1 MPQLNLKTFDKVD
14 VCEVQT
20 YPENVPLIPHDPQDY
35 AHHKPNMFHGKVMS
49 PWQIR
54 EKSGVEFIWT
64 SPAWHQKDP
73 LKFHPNEVAR
83 FAKDILRI
91 KEVTVEV
98 FNTPSS
104 AAQNIMVQILD
115 ELKSI
120 RSLLE
125 KE

>member
-1 MPQLNLKTFDKVD
+1 M
-14 VCEVQT
+14 
-20 YPENVPLIPHDPQDY
+20 LIE
-35 AHHKPNMFHGKVMS
+35 GKKIVKKAK
-49 PWQIR
+49 I
-54 EKSGVEFIWT
+54 I
-64 SPAWHQKDP
+64 
-73 LKFHPNEVAR
+73 PNEVAR

-104 AAQNIMVQILD
+104 AAQNILAQILD

>member
-1 MPQLNLKTFDKVD
+1 MSYT
-14 VCEVQT
+14 
-20 YPENVPLIPHDPQDY
+20 
-35 AHHKPNMFHGKVMS
+35 KPKQFIQS
-49 PWQIR
+49 
-54 EKSGVEFIWT
+54 KSGEESSLGSARSDFERDDDD
-64 SPAWHQKDP
+64 QKDP

-104 AAQNIMVQILD
+104 AAQNILVQILD

-120 RSLLE
+120 RSVSYTHLTLPTMDSV
-125 KE
+125 

>member
-1 MPQLNLKTFDKVD
+1 MENIDSNISSEEELVGID
-14 VCEVQT
+14 EVQKFLNRSRASVYRYT
-20 YPENVPLIPHDPQDY
+20 NTDLRNLNPRFNPRKLNPEFRTD
-35 AHHKPNMFHGKVMS
+35 
-49 PWQIR
+49 
-54 EKSGVEFIWT
+54 
-64 SPAWHQKDP
+64 QKDP

-83 FAKDILRI
+83 FEKDILRI

-104 AAQNIMVQILD
+104 AAQNILMQILD

>member
-1 MPQLNLKTFDKVD
+1 M
-14 VCEVQT
+14 C
-20 YPENVPLIPHDPQDY
+20 
-35 AHHKPNMFHGKVMS
+35 
-49 PWQIR
+49 IR
-54 EKSGVEFIWT
+54 DRFRT
-64 SPAWHQKDP
+64 DQKDP

-104 AAQNIMVQILD
+104 AAQNILVQILE

-125 KE
+125 KNN